1 MKRTRRNA
9 FTLAEMLVVI
19 AIILI
24 LASLLVPAVYL
35 GLVAAK
41 NAAIAVEVG
50 QLDAAMKQYKVL
62 YKNYPPSSDPA
73 ATGAEAGITAHIRSI
88 FGRATSPTVPPP
100 YGMTAAEALVFWLQG
115 YSGNPIDPLSGT
127 RIALMQFD
135 QTRLKPTRV
144 APGSAG
150 IQLYTYGPSE
160 GQGQPYVYIH
170 NGAYGSLT
178 YTAVTPGK
186 GMARAYKSSVAPN
199 PYINAESFQIISA
212 GLDGDYGT
220 DNANKQFPAGVN
232 YQTGDKD
239 NVTNF
244 SGGTLGSKVQ

>member
-1 MKRTRRNA
+1 MKRTRRDA

-62 YKNYPPSSDPA
+62 YKNYPPSSNPA
-73 ATGAEAGITAHIRSI
+73 ATAVEPVITAHIRSV
-88 FGRATSPTVPPP
+88 FGRATLTTPNTAPP

-115 YSGNPIDPLSGT
+115 YSNNPIDPLGGT
-127 RIALMQFD
+127 RVALMQFD
-135 QTRLKPTRV
+135 QTRLKATRV
-144 APGSAG
+144 VGG
-150 IQLYTYGPSE
+150 IQLYTYGPSD
-160 GQGQPYVYIH
+160 GQGQPYLYIH
-170 NGAYGSLT
+170 NGSYASLT
-178 YTAVTPGK
+178 YAGVTPGK
-186 GMARAYKSSVAPN
+186 GTARAYFSSVAPN
-199 PYINAESFQIISA
+199 PYINADSFQIISA
-212 GLDGDYGT
+212 GLDGDYGA
-220 DNANKQFPAGVN
+220 DVANKQFPAGLN